1 MSMRETALG
10 LWERTK
16 RNHGL
21 EHATIALLLGRHSQG
36 RPLAG
41 YSIPFGFVVLGN
53 LDAGDVE
60 DAAREALRRMQGGE
74 GDLAVSPFCGTNIV
88 VGAGLATMAAVAG
101 HRLAGGGLSGLSRA
115 FSCTV
120 LAITAS
126 RPLGRFVQQQ
136 FTTSP
141 DVADMTIGGVTG
153 VDLGRLS
160 AHWVATRFR

>member
-1 MSMRETALG
+1 MRETALG

-21 EHATIALLLGRHSQG
+21 EHATIAMLLGRRSVG

-41 YSIPFGFVVLGN
+41 YSIPFGFVVLGD
-53 LDAGDVE
+53 LDADDVE
-60 DAAREALRRMQGGE
+60 DAAREALRRMQDGE

-101 HRLAGGGLSGLSRA
+101 HRLAGGGVSGLSRA
-115 FSCTV
+115 FSCTAV
-120 LAITAS
+120 AITAS
-126 RPLGRFVQQQ
+126 RPLGRLVQQR

-141 DVADMTIGGVTG
+141 DVEGMSIDGVSG
-153 VDLGRLS
+153 FDFGRLS
-160 AHWVATRFR
+160 AHWVATRFE